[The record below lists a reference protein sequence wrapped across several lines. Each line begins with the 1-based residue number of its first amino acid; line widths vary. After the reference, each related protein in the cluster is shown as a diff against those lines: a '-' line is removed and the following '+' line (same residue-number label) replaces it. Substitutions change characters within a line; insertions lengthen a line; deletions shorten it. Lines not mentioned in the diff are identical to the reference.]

1 MLKLRYWFPPV
12 DIDQHVGSSLE
23 GVDPISAGVDSDVVA
38 VVCGGEVA
46 AAADVLLSLLAAARA
61 GVVAVVTAGVVAVV
75 AAGVGRGCCGC
86 AHQLVTVLQ
95 QQQQQLH
102 SSSFQFRFYNNYE
115 NVE

>member
-1 MLKLRYWFPPV
+1 MNCYYFIVYWFRPV

-23 GVDPISAGVDSDVVA
+23 GVDPISAGVDRYAVA

-46 AAADVLLSLLAAARA
+46 AAAVVLLPLLAGAR
-61 GVVAVVTAGVVAVV
+61 AGVVAVV
-75 AAGVGRGCCGC
+75 AAGVGRGSCGG